1 MGDSLLFI
9 HIAAVAIWVGAG
21 VTQLVVS
28 PAMHRAGGPAAAE
41 WMRQV
46 VRLGRVLFSPA
57 AVIVLVTG
65 ILMVLDSVLYEFEQA
80 FIVIGFIAV
89 VIGGVLGTRVYGP
102 GGTEIAELHDS
113 GETEEATEKLT
124 RILSIAT
131 AEVGF
136 LLFTIWAMVNRL
148 GA

>member
-1 MGDSLLFI
+1 VGDALLFI

-28 PAMHRAGGPAAAE
+28 PAMHQIGGPAAAE

-46 VRLGRVLFSPA
+46 VRLGRVVFTPA
-57 AVIVLVTG
+57 AIIVLVTG
-65 ILMVLDSVLYEFEQA
+65 VAMVLDSVLYEFEQA
-80 FIVIGFIAV
+80 FVVIGFLAV
-89 VIGGVLGTRVYGP
+89 ALGAFLGMRVYGP
-102 GGTEIAELHDS
+102 GGTEVAELHDS
-113 GETEEATEKLT
+113 GRAADATPKLT
-124 RILSIAT
+124 RMLTVGT

-136 LLFTIWAMVNRL
+136 LLFTIWAMVTRL

>member
-9 HIAAVAIWVGAG
+9 HIAAVAIWIGAG

-28 PAMHRAGGPAAAE
+28 PAMHRVGGQAAAE

-57 AVIVLVTG
+57 AVIVLITG
-65 ILMVLDSVLYEFEQA
+65 VLMVLDSVLYEFEQA
-80 FIVIGFIAV
+80 FVIMGFVAV
-89 VIGGVLGTRVYGP
+89 VIGAVLGTRVYGP
-102 GGTEIAELHDS
+102 GGTEVANLHDS
-113 GETEEATEKLT
+113 GETEQATEKLT

-136 LLFTIWAMVNRL
+136 LLFTVWAMVTRL